1 MEASKQTKTTMCI
14 LFCVLMALTTLD
26 GIGLLFFAAAAA
38 IYAVLWQHLTR
49 VQRVLWLIIG
59 LAIAY
64 LCRCGWYMTFRNPS
78 FVIYAALLLALALPL
93 AAAQEKKW
101 SRTDTI
107 LVMSVAF
114 AVTLLGYGIAELYWH
129 LGRNAMTVMWDYV
142 AAWEDEIVRLLT
154 TLPVEE
160 TLRYTEEDA
169 RLMVGSAKLLLP
181 AVLGICSL
189 LISYL
194 TTALLRPIAQRTASE
209 KALSENPYEITMSG
223 TAAIIFLVTFILTVC
238 LSLPINTFLAVL
250 QNICA
255 LLTPGFCYIELRR
268 LIFRIRNHQMDYF
281 SWLWLVLIVM
291 SAGYAFQYLALFGA
305 LHIIGQKIESKADK
319 AE

>member
-1 MEASKQTKTTMCI
+1 MEANKQTKTTLI
-14 LFCVLMALTTLD
+14 VLFCVLTALTALD

-38 IYAVLWQHLTR
+38 IYAVLWQHFTR
-49 VQRVLWLIIG
+49 AQRGIWLVIG

-64 LCRCGWYMTFRNPS
+64 LCHCGWYMTFRNPS
-78 FVIYAALLLALALPL
+78 FAIYALLLLALALPL
-93 AAAQEKKW
+93 VIAQEKKW

-107 LVMSVAF
+107 LVMSFAF
-114 AVTLLGYGIAELYWH
+114 AITLLGYGIAELYWH
-129 LGRNAMTVMWDYV
+129 WGRNALTLLWDYV
-142 AAWEDEIVRLLT
+142 SAWEDEIVRLLT
-154 TLPVEE
+154 TIPVDE

-169 RLMVGSAKLLLP
+169 RLLVSSVKMLLP
-181 AVLGICSL
+181 AVLGIVSL

-194 TTALLRPIAQRTASE
+194 ATALLLPIAQRTASE
-209 KALSENPYEITMSG
+209 KAISVTPYEITVSG
-223 TAAIIFLVTFILTVC
+223 TSAVIFLVTFVLTVC

-255 LLTPGFCYIELRR
+255 LLTPCFCYIELRR

-281 SWLWLVLIVM
+281 SWLWIILIVM

-305 LHIIGQKIESKADK
+305 LHVIGQQIESKAKED
-319 AE
+319 